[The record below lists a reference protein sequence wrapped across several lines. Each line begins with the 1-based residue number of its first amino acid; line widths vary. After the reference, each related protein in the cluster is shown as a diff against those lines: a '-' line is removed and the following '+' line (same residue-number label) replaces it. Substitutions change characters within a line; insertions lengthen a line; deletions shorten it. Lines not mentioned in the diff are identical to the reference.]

1 MDGLQNE
8 AGRMAENETR
18 SAKMIRVNA
27 TPARERGRQRKAC
40 GEAQR
45 NPREKT
51 PNTIPA
57 CEAGDRDGMN
67 VYCSRN
73 QRYQLIATGCRP
85 LRGLDGLDR
94 GEFLGFRCA
103 PPQALSCRLR
113 SRLKTGFAISLPS
126 LLLFLLLLPLPPLPF
141 AASQRPLFREAASE
155 TGLNFHHFTGS
166 TGEFYMP
173 EIMGA
178 GAALFD
184 YDSDG
189 DLDIYLVQGAMLDE
203 KKKPSESRFPPS
215 KDWKPGNR
223 LFRNELIPSGKLRF
237 ANVTEK
243 AGVGHIGYGM
253 GAATGD
259 YDNDGDV
266 DLYVT
271 NFGSNVL
278 YRNNSDGSFTDV
290 TREAGVDDPRW
301 SSSAAFVD
309 YDRDGDLDLFV
320 CNYIDFTVKGNKR
333 CFTPT
338 GEPDYCSPASYRPVP
353 DRLFRNEGGGKFT
366 DVTQT
371 SGIGAAI
378 GPSLGVTCADF
389 NGDGLVDIYVAN
401 DGAAN
406 LLWINKGDG
415 RFEETGLM
423 SGAAYG
429 VDGVARAG
437 MGVTAGDFDD
447 DGDEDLLVTN
457 LTREGSTLYRN
468 NGKGQFDDA
477 TIEFKLAQ
485 PSFLSTGFG
494 AAWFDYD
501 NDGWLDLFA
510 ANGAVTLLPA
520 LRGQPYPFHQR
531 NQLFHN
537 ETGKGFREM
546 TDSAGPALQLSEV
559 SRAAAFGDIDNDG
572 GVDILVTN
580 NNGHARLL
588 LNQTAARSHWLKVK
602 LVGVKDNRDG
612 VGAKVAVIRKNA
624 KPLWRRVHTDGS
636 YLAASDPR
644 VHFGLGNEANVEA
657 VGVIWPGGSKEIW
670 TNVKVDSLNTL
681 RHGAGKSWNQ

>member
-1 MDGLQNE
+1 
-8 AGRMAENETR
+8 
-18 SAKMIRVNA
+18 
-27 TPARERGRQRKAC
+27 
-40 GEAQR
+40 
-45 NPREKT
+45 
-51 PNTIPA
+51 
-57 CEAGDRDGMN
+57 
-67 VYCSRN
+67 
-73 QRYQLIATGCRP
+73 
-85 LRGLDGLDR
+85 
-94 GEFLGFRCA
+94 
-103 PPQALSCRLR
+103 
-113 SRLKTGFAISLPS
+113 
-126 LLLFLLLLPLPPLPF
+126 
-141 AASQRPLFREAASE
+141 
-155 TGLNFHHFTGS
+155 
-166 TGEFYMP
+166 MP

-184 YDSDG
+184 YDGDG
-189 DLDIYLVQGAMLDE
+189 DLDVYLIQGAMLDE
-203 KKKPSESRFPPS
+203 KKKPDEANFPPP

-237 ANVTEK
+237 TDVTEK
-243 AGVGHIGYGM
+243 AGVGSIGYGM
-253 GAATGD
+253 GVATGD
-259 YDNDGDV
+259 YDNDGDI

-278 YRNNSDGSFTDV
+278 YRNNGDGAFTDV

-320 CNYIDFTVKGNKR
+320 CNYVDFTVMGAKR

-338 GEPDYCSPASYRPVP
+338 GEPDYCSPASYRPAP
-353 DRLFRNEGGGKFT
+353 DRLFRNEGGGKFI
-366 DVTQT
+366 DATQT
-371 SGIGAAI
+371 SGIGATL
-378 GPSLGVTCADF
+378 GPGLGVTCADF
-389 NGDGLVDIYVAN
+389 NGDGLIDIYVAN

-406 LLWINKGDG
+406 LLWINKGNG
-415 RFEETGLM
+415 KFEENGLM

-437 MGVTAGDFDD
+437 MGVTAGDFDN

-494 AAWFDYD
+494 VAWFDYD

-510 ANGAVTLLPA
+510 ANGAVTLAPA

-531 NQLFHN
+531 NQIFHN
-537 ETGKGFREM
+537 EPGKGFRET
-546 TDSAGPALQLSEV
+546 TDSAGQALKLSEV

-572 GVDILVTN
+572 DVDILVTN
-580 NNGHARLL
+580 NNGPARLL
-588 LNQTAARSHWLKVK
+588 LNQAAARAHWLKVK

-624 KPLWRRVHTDGS
+624 KPFWRRVHTDGS

-644 VHFGLGNEANVEA
+644 VHFGLGNETSIEA
-657 VGVIWPGGSKEIW
+657 VGVIWPSGSKEIW

-681 RHGAGKSWNQ
+681 RQGTGKSWSQ

>member
-1 MDGLQNE
+1 
-8 AGRMAENETR
+8 
-18 SAKMIRVNA
+18 
-27 TPARERGRQRKAC
+27 
-40 GEAQR
+40 
-45 NPREKT
+45 
-51 PNTIPA
+51 
-57 CEAGDRDGMN
+57 
-67 VYCSRN
+67 
-73 QRYQLIATGCRP
+73 
-85 LRGLDGLDR
+85 
-94 GEFLGFRCA
+94 
-103 PPQALSCRLR
+103 
-113 SRLKTGFAISLPS
+113 
-126 LLLFLLLLPLPPLPF
+126 
-141 AASQRPLFREAASE
+141 
-155 TGLNFHHFTGS
+155 
-166 TGEFYMP
+166 MP

-184 YDSDG
+184 YDNDG
-189 DLDIYLVQGAMLDE
+189 DLDVYLIQGAMLDE
-203 KKKPSESRFPPS
+203 KKKPDEAQFPPP
-215 KDWKPGNR
+215 KGWKPGNR
-223 LFRNELIPSGKLRF
+223 LFRNELAPSGKLRF
-237 ANVTEK
+237 SDVTEK
-243 AGVGHIGYGM
+243 AGVGHTGYGM

-271 NFGSNVL
+271 NFGSDVL

-320 CNYIDFTVKGNKR
+320 CNYIDFTVQGNKR
-333 CFTPT
+333 CFAPT
-338 GEPDYCSPASYRPVP
+338 GEPDYCSPASYRPAP
-353 DRLFRNEGGGKFT
+353 DRLFRNDGGGKFT

-371 SGIGAAI
+371 SGIGEAF
-378 GPSLGVTCADF
+378 GPGLGVTCADF
-389 NGDGLVDIYVAN
+389 NSDGLIDIYVAN

-415 RFEETGLM
+415 RFEESGLM

-437 MGVTAGDFDD
+437 MGVAAGDFDN

-477 TIEFKLAQ
+477 TIEFNLSQ

-494 AAWFDYD
+494 VAWFDYD

-537 ETGKGFREM
+537 ESSAATGRERGVSTATGGERGSHRVFREV
-546 TDSAGPALQLSEV
+546 TNSAGPALQLSEV

-572 GVDILVTN
+572 DGDILVTN
-580 NNGHARLL
+580 NNGPVRLL
-588 LNQTAARSHWLKVK
+588 LNQAATRSNWIQVK
-602 LVGVKDNRDG
+602 LIGVKDNRDG
-612 VGAKVAVIRKNA
+612 DGARVAIIRKNA
-624 KPLWRRVHTDGS
+624 KPLWGRVHTDGS

-657 VGVIWPGGSKEIW
+657 VGVIWPNGSREMW

-681 RHGAGKSWNQ
+681 PQGTGKTWADQYRER